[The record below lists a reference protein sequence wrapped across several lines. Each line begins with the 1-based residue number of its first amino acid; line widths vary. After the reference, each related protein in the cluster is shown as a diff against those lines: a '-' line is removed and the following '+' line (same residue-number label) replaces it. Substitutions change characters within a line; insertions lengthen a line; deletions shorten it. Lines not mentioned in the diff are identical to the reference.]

1 MQKLPVAL
9 AAGLALTACSTT
21 PSSPSIDV
29 DAGLAARTLEITLD
43 ADGNPAEIEYHI
55 DPAQVPERIRKAMDA
70 LHPGGPY
77 TDAER
82 EWHDG
87 VLYYELNRLVDGRE
101 VEAMFT
107 ESGVLFSEELEVGRE
122 GLSGAVHRALAE
134 RFPVGVPSKYEEI
147 YVVRDGV
154 RVLEQYHV
162 KLVDGG
168 VHYKVALHPAG
179 PILGIWT
186 ETPAELE
193 LPVR

>member
-1 MQKLPVAL
+1 MRKTPVAL

-21 PSSPSIDV
+21 PSSQSIDV

-87 VLYYELNRLVDGRE
+87 VLCYELNRLVSGRE
-101 VEAMFT
+101 VEAMFA
-107 ESGVLFSEELEVGRE
+107 ENGALFSEEIEVGRE
-122 GLSGAVHRALAE
+122 KVPSAVHRALAE
-134 RFPVGVPSKYEEI
+134 RFPVGVTSKYEEI
-147 YVVRDGV
+147 RDGARSLV
-154 RVLEQYHV
+154 EYHV

-168 VHYKVALHPAG
+168 VHYKVALDPEG
-179 PILGIWT
+179 PIVGIWT
-186 ETPAELE
+186 ETPAEIE
-193 LPVR
+193 IPVR